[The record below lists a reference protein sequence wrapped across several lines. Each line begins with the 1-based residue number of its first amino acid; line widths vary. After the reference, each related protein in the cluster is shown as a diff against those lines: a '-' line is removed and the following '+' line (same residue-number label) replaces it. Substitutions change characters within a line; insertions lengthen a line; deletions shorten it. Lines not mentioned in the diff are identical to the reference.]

1 MMHRTHM
8 SRFYFKILLRLSVI
22 KSFFAMG
29 LDFDYNHSQSTIFGQ
44 SVAIVEGK
52 KTTPKFHYL
61 GYEIRAH
68 IFQCKLAQ
76 SNKLSSHH
84 LRLKRRYQKKFK
96 INLELLDKW
105 SFLLEAL
112 CENSMFLMKKEMFVI
127 YLQSVFRNYFVH
139 AMITKYEIIS
149 SKKLPLELQII
160 ARDKTNIAFSYY
172 DNQYCMLKKLLVG
185 HLLNINTQ
193 IVTILY

>member
-1 MMHRTHM
+1 MMHRAHI
-8 SRFYFKILLRLSVI
+8 SRFYFRILLRLSVI

-29 LDFDYNHSQSTIFGQ
+29 WILITTIPKVPFLGNLLQLLKERKPRQSFTTWATKYGPIFSIQVG
-44 SVAIVEGK
+44 SVKRVVI
-52 KTTPKFHYL
+52 TSPKI
-61 GYEIRAH
+61 E
-68 IFQCKLAQ
+68 KEV
-76 SNKLSSHH
+76 
-84 LRLKRRYQKKFK
+84 QKKFK
-96 INLELLDKW
+96 INLELLDRW

-112 CENSMFLMKKEMFVI
+112 CENFMFFTKKEMFVI

-160 ARDKTNIAFSYY
+160 ARDKTNISFSYY
-172 DNQYCMLKKLLVG
+172 DNQYCMLKKLLVS
-185 HLLNINTQ
+185 HLLINISTQ

>member
-1 MMHRTHM
+1 
-8 SRFYFKILLRLSVI
+8 
-22 KSFFAMG
+22 
-29 LDFDYNHSQSTIFGQ
+29 
-44 SVAIVEGK
+44 
-52 KTTPKFHYL
+52 
-61 GYEIRAH
+61 
-68 IFQCKLAQ
+68 
-76 SNKLSSHH
+76 
-84 LRLKRRYQKKFK
+84 
-96 INLELLDKW
+96 
-105 SFLLEAL
+105 
-112 CENSMFLMKKEMFVI
+112 MFVV

-185 HLLNINTQ
+185 HLLNISTQ